1 MSNKLYE
8 AYVDAVRRE
17 KRFKSWCRQW
27 KLNRIAD
34 LNPELRDLDEELCLR
49 LRLPMREQDPEIY
62 IKYNYI

>member
-62 IKYNYI
+62 IK

>member
-62 IKYNYI
+62 IKYNHI